1 MHFMPNN
8 DLEGN
13 MSHFILIASTKKIL
27 CFQKLHFK
35 FLELK
40 NCIWGARIQDPASFA
55 GLVTRLARI
64 GAEMQ
69 KVASAAST
77 AGVEKSILV

>member
-13 MSHFILIASTKKIL
+13 MSHFILIVRTQKKIL

-35 FLELK
+35 FLELQ
-40 NCIWGARIQDPASFA
+40 NCIWGSRIQDPVSFPA
-55 GLVTRLARI
+55 LVLPSVDTI
-64 GAEMQ
+64 MNN
-69 KVASAAST
+69 
-77 AGVEKSILV
+77 

>member
-13 MSHFILIASTKKIL
+13 MSHFILIVRTQKKIL

-35 FLELK
+35 FLELQ
-40 NCIWGARIQDPASFA
+40 NCIWGSRIQDPVSFPA
-55 GLVTRLARI
+55 LIAVPLWPEVPTILGP
-64 GAEMQ
+64 
-69 KVASAAST
+69 
-77 AGVEKSILV
+77 KSRSMPW